1 MTTISFIKS
10 LQTELSKNECN
21 ALLEIIERIP
31 ATNTLYDTRKYIDMI
46 EKKYDVNVA
55 SIKSKLENRVTD
67 DKLEHN
73 RIGKDLDLL

>member
-73 RIGKDLDLL
+73 RVGKDLDLL

>member
-1 MTTISFIKS
+1 MTRLSFIKS
-10 LQTELSKNECN
+10 LQTEISKNECN

-73 RIGKDLDLL
+73 RVGKDLDLL

>member
-1 MTTISFIKS
+1 MTTLSFIKS

-31 ATNTLYDTRKYIDMI
+31 ATNTLYDTTKYIDMI

-73 RIGKDLDLL
+73 RVGKDLDLL

>member
-1 MTTISFIKS
+1 MTTLSFIKS

-55 SIKSKLENRVTD
+55 SIKSKLQNRVTD
-67 DKLEHN
+67 DKLLQA
-73 RIGKDLDLL
+73 RVGKDLDLL

>member
-1 MTTISFIKS
+1 MTLSFIKS

-73 RIGKDLDLL
+73 RVGKDLDLL

>member
-1 MTTISFIKS
+1 MTTLSFIKS

-73 RIGKDLDLL
+73 RVGKDLDLL

>member
-31 ATNTLYDTRKYIDMI
+31 ATNTLYDTRTYIDTI
-46 EKKYDVNVA
+46 EKKYVVNVA
-55 SIKSKLENRVTD
+55 EIKSKLEKRVTD
-67 DKLEHN
+67 DKLLQA
-73 RIGKDLDLL
+73 RVGKDLDLL

>member
-1 MTTISFIKS
+1 MTTLSFIKS

-55 SIKSKLENRVTD
+55 AIKSKLQNRVTD
-67 DKLEHN
+67 DKLLQA
-73 RIGKDLDLL
+73 RVGKDLDLL

>member
-1 MTTISFIKS
+1 MTTLSFIKS

-31 ATNTLYDTRKYIDMI
+31 ATNTLYDTRQYIDMI

-55 SIKSKLENRVTD
+55 AIKSKLQNRVTD
-67 DKLEHN
+67 DKLLQA
-73 RIGKDLDLL
+73 RVGKDLDLL

>member
-1 MTTISFIKS
+1 MTTLSFIKS

-31 ATNTLYDTRKYIDMI
+31 ATNTLYDTRQYIDGI

-55 SIKSKLENRVTD
+55 AIKSKLENRVTD
-67 DKLEHN
+67 NKLEHK
-73 RIGKDLDLL
+73 RVGKDLDLL

>member
-1 MTTISFIKS
+1 MTTLSFIKS

-55 SIKSKLENRVTD
+55 AIKSKLQNRVTD
-67 DKLEHN
+67 DKLEQK
-73 RIGKDLDLL
+73 RVGKDLDLL

>member
-1 MTTISFIKS
+1 MTTLSFIKS

-31 ATNTLYDTRKYIDMI
+31 ATNTLYDTRQYIDMI

-55 SIKSKLENRVTD
+55 AIKSKLQNRVTD
-67 DKLEHN
+67 DKVVQA
-73 RIGKDLDLL
+73 RVGKDLDLL

>member
-1 MTTISFIKS
+1 MTTLSFIKS

-31 ATNTLYDTRKYIDMI
+31 ATNTLYDTRNYIDMI

-55 SIKSKLENRVTD
+55 AIKSKLQNRVTD

-73 RIGKDLDLL
+73 RVGKDLDLL

>member
-31 ATNTLYDTRKYIDMI
+31 ATNTLYDTRTYIDTI
-46 EKKYDVNVA
+46 QRKYDVNVA
-55 SIKSKLENRVTD
+55 AIKSKLEKRVTD
-67 DKLEHN
+67 DKLLQA
-73 RIGKDLDLL
+73 RVGKDLDLL

>member
-1 MTTISFIKS
+1 MTTLSFIKS

-67 DKLEHN
+67 DKLEHK
-73 RIGKDLDLL
+73 RVGKDLDLL

>member
-1 MTTISFIKS
+1 MTTLSFIKS

-31 ATNTLYDTRKYIDMI
+31 ATNTLYDTRNYIDMI

-55 SIKSKLENRVTD
+55 AIKSKLQNRVTD
-67 DKLEHN
+67 DKLLQA
-73 RIGKDLDLL
+73 RVGKDLDLL

>member
-1 MTTISFIKS
+1 MTTLSFIKS

-31 ATNTLYDTRKYIDMI
+31 ATNTLYDTRQYIDGI
-46 EKKYDVNVA
+46 EKKYVVNVA
-55 SIKSKLENRVTD
+55 AIKSKLEKRVTD

-73 RIGKDLDLL
+73 RVGKDLDLL

>member
-1 MTTISFIKS
+1 MTTLSFIKS
-10 LQTELSKNECN
+10 LQTEISKNECN

-73 RIGKDLDLL
+73 RVGKDLDLL

>member
-1 MTTISFIKS
+1 MTTLSFIKS

-31 ATNTLYDTRKYIDMI
+31 ATNTLYDTRQYIDGI
-46 EKKYDVNVA
+46 EKKYVVNVA
-55 SIKSKLENRVTD
+55 EIKSKLEKRVTD

-73 RIGKDLDLL
+73 RVGKDLDLL

>member
-1 MTTISFIKS
+1 MTTLSFIKA

-31 ATNTLYDTRKYIDMI
+31 ATNTLYDTRQYIDMI

-55 SIKSKLENRVTD
+55 AIKSKLQNRVTD
-67 DKLEHN
+67 NKLEHN
-73 RIGKDLDLL
+73 RVGKDLDLL

>member
-1 MTTISFIKS
+1 MTTLSFIKS

-31 ATNTLYDTRKYIDMI
+31 ATNTLYDTRQYIDMI

-55 SIKSKLENRVTD
+55 AIKSKLQNRVTD
-67 DKLEHN
+67 NKLEHN
-73 RIGKDLDLL
+73 RVGKDLDLL

>member
-1 MTTISFIKS
+1 MTTLSFIKS

-31 ATNTLYDTRKYIDMI
+31 ATNTLYDTRQYIDGI

-55 SIKSKLENRVTD
+55 AIKSKLQNRVTD
-67 DKLEHN
+67 DKVVQA
-73 RIGKDLDLL
+73 RVGKDLDLL

>member
-1 MTTISFIKS
+1 MTTLSFIKS

-21 ALLEIIERIP
+21 SLLEIIERIP

-73 RIGKDLDLL
+73 RVGKDLDLL

>member
-67 DKLEHN
+67 NKLEHK
-73 RIGKDLDLL
+73 RVGKDLDLL